1 MVHKSQICFVV
12 KLNMLLYIHII
23 LVSMFIM
30 FPIKVLRNYTVPG
43 QNSPQTFNVKN
54 DLHVYQVYSFNVIGF
69 NKIMNLNQY
78 TENT

>member
-12 KLNMLLYIHII
+12 KLNMLLYIHIV

-30 FPIKVLRNYTVPG
+30 FPIIVLRNYTVPG
-43 QNSPQTFNVKN
+43 QNMPQTLNVKN
-54 DLHVYQVYSFNVIGF
+54 ELHVYQVYSFTVIGF

-78 TENT
+78 TEDT